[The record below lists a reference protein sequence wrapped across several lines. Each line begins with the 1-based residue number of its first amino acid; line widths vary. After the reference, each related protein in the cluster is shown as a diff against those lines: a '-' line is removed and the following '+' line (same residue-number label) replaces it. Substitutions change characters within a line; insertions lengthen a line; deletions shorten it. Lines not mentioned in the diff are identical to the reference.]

1 MTNKLF
7 SNLSVEELVHDQ
19 MFIEIVN
26 GLGDV
31 EWQSFLDDNSENR
44 KNIEKASKII
54 RAFKVNQG
62 TLDQERKNKLWT
74 RIDAYNKDVKN
85 KRGTSVFRTIM
96 RVAASIVVLLSLGG
110 ALYFYVESNIIQYQF
125 SENNAIENNENSVL
139 ILSSGEK
146 VTLKE
151 EQSEIAVLEE
161 QEAILI
167 ENDTIIENHAE
178 KDVKTKAPRLT
189 EVIVPFGK
197 KTVLTLNDG
206 TKVWLN
212 AGSRFAFPQKFEGN
226 EREVFLDGE
235 GYFEVA
241 KNRAKPFIVSSKN
254 LNIKVLGTK
263 FNVSSYNVDNFSETV
278 LLEGSVK
285 ISSRNK
291 LLNEKV
297 IMTPNQIASYDV
309 ENKVMALSSDTDPDR
324 FISWINDWYEF
335 NHVGLDRVLTKLERY
350 YNVTFEYS
358 DDLIE
363 NALPITGKLDL
374 KGSLQE
380 VIFVLTKVADVDCEF
395 LDDRIIIKPI
405 KRK

>member
-19 MFIEIVN
+19 MFIEIVI
-26 GLGDV
+26 GMGAE
-31 EWQSFLDDNSENR
+31 EWQNFLNDNSENR
-44 KNIEKASKII
+44 KNIAKASEII
-54 RAFKVNQG
+54 RTFKVNQG
-62 TLDQERKNKLWT
+62 VLDQERKNQLWT
-74 RIDAYNKDVKN
+74 RIDDYNKEVN
-85 KRGTSVFRTIM
+85 KKGKTSVLYPLFRI
-96 RVAASIVVLLSLGG
+96 AASVVVLFALGG
-110 ALYFYVESNIIQYQF
+110 MLYYFVERNMAQYQF
-125 SENNAIENNENSVL
+125 SESTVVGNSENSVL

-161 QEAILI
+161 QEAICI
-167 ENDTIIENHAE
+167 ENDTIIENHVDT
-178 KDVKTKAPRLT
+178 DVKTHEVRLT
-189 EVIVPFGK
+189 EVIVPYGK

-212 AGSRFAFPQKFEGN
+212 AGSRFAFPQKFN
-226 EREVFLDGE
+226 AKKREVFLDGE

-241 KNRAKPFIVSSKN
+241 KNKAKPFVVSSKN
-254 LNIKVLGTK
+254 LNIEVLGTK
-263 FNVSSYNVDNFSETV
+263 FNVSSYNVDHFSETV

-297 IMTPNQIASYDV
+297 VMTPNQIATYNV
-309 ENKVMALSSDTDPDR
+309 EDKVMALSSDTNPDR

-335 NHVGLDRVLTKLERY
+335 NNVGLDRVLTKLERF
-350 YNVTFEYS
+350 YNVKFEYN

-363 NALPITGKLDL
+363 DALPITGKLDL

-395 LDDRIIIKPI
+395 LDDKIIIKPK
-405 KRK
+405 KRE